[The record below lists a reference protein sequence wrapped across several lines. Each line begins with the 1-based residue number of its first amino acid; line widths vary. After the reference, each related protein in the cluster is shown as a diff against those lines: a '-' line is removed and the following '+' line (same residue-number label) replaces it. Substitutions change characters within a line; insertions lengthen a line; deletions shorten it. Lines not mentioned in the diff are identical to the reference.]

1 MGKPSASDDEVI
13 AAAKDSQAHDF
24 IMSFTENYNTI
35 LGQGGVNL
43 SGGRG
48 SQLSGGQ
55 KQRICL
61 ARAIL
66 GKPVILILDDSTSA
80 VDTSTDARIR
90 ASFKQHLPQT
100 TTFIIAQRVSSI
112 QSATKIIILDD
123 GAIIA
128 QGNHADLMHTSP
140 VYQEIYNSQQLNEV
154 GAS

>member
-35 LGQGGVNL
+35 LGQGGVN
-43 SGGRG
+43 
-48 SQLSGGQ
+48 LSGGQ